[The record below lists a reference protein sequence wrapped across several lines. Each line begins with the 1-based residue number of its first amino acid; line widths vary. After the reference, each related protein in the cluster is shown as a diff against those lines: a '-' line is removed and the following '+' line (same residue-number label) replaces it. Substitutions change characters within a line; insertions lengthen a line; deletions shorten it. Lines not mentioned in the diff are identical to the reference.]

1 MPNRLGLALLG
12 LTVGGATFLFTGV
25 AVFLSIASLQER
37 TYAALERTTRTR
49 GPRSRSCTMPAM
61 GFRRRFSSASQAD
74 DCCLTGMQKNKTRM
88 LFRIAVMA
96 WGVAVRPTGR

>member
-37 TYAALERTTRTR
+37 TYAALERTDTR
-49 GPRSRSCTMPAM
+49 A
-61 GFRRRFSSASQAD
+61 
-74 DCCLTGMQKNKTRM
+74 
-88 LFRIAVMA
+88 AVTVVHYVRD
-96 WGVAVRPTGR
+96 GVLAPVQFGKSGG